1 MNSKIVLVNVLRW
14 FILLLTQI
22 LLLRNLSFY
31 NMATPFVYILF
42 LMLLPFG
49 IPNLLLYLIAF
60 ATGLTLDAFYD
71 TLGVNAAA
79 CVMLA
84 FVRISFISLTLNR
97 DGFDEPEP
105 TLGNMGFKWFILY
118 AILCVFSHHLVLF
131 FLETFRLA
139 EFSYTLL
146 RCFLSGIFTLF
157 TIILIEFIFYNRK
170 AR

>member
-42 LMLLPFG
+42 LMLLPFS
-49 IPNLLLYLIAF
+49 IPNLFLYLIAF

-157 TIILIEFIFYNRK
+157 TIILIEFVFYNRK

>member
-1 MNSKIVLVNVLRW
+1 MNSRIVLVNILRW

-60 ATGLTLDAFYD
+60 LTGLTLDAFYD

-79 CVMLA
+79 CVALA
-84 FVRISFISLTLNR
+84 FVRISFISITLNR

-157 TIILIEFIFYNRK
+157 AIILIEFVFYNRK